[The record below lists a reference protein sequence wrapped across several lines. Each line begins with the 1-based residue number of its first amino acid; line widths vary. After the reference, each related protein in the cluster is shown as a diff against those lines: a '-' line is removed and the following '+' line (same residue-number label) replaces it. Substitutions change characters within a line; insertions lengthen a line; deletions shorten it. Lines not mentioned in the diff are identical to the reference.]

1 MINQKISIVIRTRNE
16 ERHIGYSIQ
25 SCIDNFTNPEIIIVD
40 DNSLDET
47 LKIISLFDKHDIKVF
62 KIKKSYSP
70 GYSLNYG
77 VSKCKNDLVLVLS
90 AHCQIIKM
98 DLKLVNNLLE
108 NHKAVFGN
116 QIPIFH
122 GKKITKRYIWS
133 HFGKFEKVNL
143 YSSIEDRYFLHN
155 AFCFYN
161 KSFLEENPFDEK
173 LSGKEDRYWAINLVD
188 NLKQSFIYTPE
199 LEVNH
204 FYTLK
209 GATWKGIG

>member
-77 VSKCKNDLVLVLS
+77 VSKCKNDLVLV
-90 AHCQIIKM
+90 
-98 DLKLVNNLLE
+98 
-108 NHKAVFGN
+108 
-116 QIPIFH
+116 
-122 GKKITKRYIWS
+122 
-133 HFGKFEKVNL
+133 
-143 YSSIEDRYFLHN
+143 
-155 AFCFYN
+155 
-161 KSFLEENPFDEK
+161 
-173 LSGKEDRYWAINLVD
+173 
-188 NLKQSFIYTPE
+188 
-199 LEVNH
+199 
-204 FYTLK
+204 
-209 GATWKGIG
+209 